1 MNVLILSSRPSIDA
15 MVLTLLDQHNARPR
29 LFRVSSYA
37 ELRNLLPY
45 ARCDTLVI
53 DVRVAGYGRDFDEF
67 GLRRQNPG
75 LSIITLDA
83 AELPTNIA
91 NDGDDRLLRAM
102 RLISPQIEM
111 IQGGSVAT
119 RDPVGR
125 EPRGAAMT
133 DLTTRQREVLAL
145 LRQGCTTREIAAAL
159 EVAVPTVKSHLR
171 ALYRQLGASN
181 RVEAVIKAPRGNL
194 YLVPT
199 EN

>member
-15 MVLTLLDQHNARPR
+15 MVLTLLDQHSTRPR

-53 DVRVAGYGRDFDEF
+53 DVRVAGYGREFDEV

-75 LSIITLDA
+75 LPIITLDA
-83 AELPTNIA
+83 AELPTVSEG
-91 NDGDDRLLRAM
+91 DGTDRLLRAM
-102 RLISPQIEM
+102 RLISPQTEM
-111 IQGGSVAT
+111 IT
-119 RDPVGR
+119 
-125 EPRGAAMT
+125 GAAPAAKAPAMV
-133 DLTTRQREVLAL
+133 DLTARQREVLAL

-159 EVAVPTVKSHLR
+159 AVAVPTVKSHLR

-181 RVEAVIKAPRGNL
+181 RLEAVIKAPQSNL
-194 YLVPT
+194 YLVSS
-199 EN
+199 E

>member
-15 MVLTLLDQHNARPR
+15 MVLTLLDQANARPR

-53 DVRVAGYGRDFDEF
+53 DVQVAGYGREFDENS
-67 GLRRQNPG
+67 LRRQHPG

-83 AELPTNIA
+83 TELPVMSA
-91 NDGDDRLLRAM
+91 HDGTDRLLRAM
-102 RLISPQIEM
+102 RLISPHTEM
-111 IQGGSVAT
+111 IQGGAAAN
-119 RDPVGR
+119 RDPAGHA
-125 EPRGAAMT
+125 PRGPAMP

-159 EVAVPTVKSHLR
+159 AVAVPTVKSHLR

-181 RVEAVIKAPRGNL
+181 RVEAVIMAPRGNL
-194 YLVPT
+194 YLVPS

>member
-15 MVLTLLDQHNARPR
+15 MVLTLLDQHSIRPR

-53 DVRVAGYGRDFDEF
+53 DVRVAGYGREFDENS
-67 GLRRQNPG
+67 LRRQNPG
-75 LSIITLDA
+75 LPIITLDA
-83 AELPTNIA
+83 AELPAMPEDHGTE
-91 NDGDDRLLRAM
+91 RLLRAM
-102 RLISPQIEM
+102 RLIAPQTEM
-111 IQGGSVAT
+111 ITNVAPAGKA
-119 RDPVGR
+119 PVL
-125 EPRGAAMT
+125 AN
-133 DLTTRQREVLAL
+133 LTARQREVLVL

-159 EVAVPTVKSHLR
+159 AVAVPTVKSHLR

-181 RVEAVIKAPRGNL
+181 RLEAVIKAPRGNL
-194 YLVPT
+194 YLVSS

>member
-15 MVLTLLDQHNARPR
+15 MVLTLLDQHSARPR

-53 DVRVAGYGRDFDEF
+53 DVRVAGYGREFDEN

-83 AELPTNIA
+83 AEMPPGATT
-91 NDGDDRLLRAM
+91 DGTDRLLRAM
-102 RLISPQIEM
+102 RLISPQTEM
-111 IQGGSVAT
+111 IQGGAPAP
-119 RDPVGR
+119 RDPIGK
-125 EPRGAAMT
+125 EPRGAAMS
-133 DLTTRQREVLAL
+133 DLTARQREVLAL

-159 EVAVPTVKSHLR
+159 SVAVPTVKSHLR

-181 RVEAVIKAPRGNL
+181 RVEAVIKAPRSNL
-194 YLVPT
+194 YLVPS

>member
-15 MVLTLLDQHNARPR
+15 MVLTLLDQQHARPR

-45 ARCDTLVI
+45 TRCDTLII
-53 DVRVAGYGRDFDEF
+53 DVQVAGYGREFDDN

-83 AELPTNIA
+83 AELPMPSAGAGT
-91 NDGDDRLLRAM
+91 DRLLRAV
-102 RLISPQIEM
+102 RLISPQTEL
-111 IQGGSVAT
+111 IQAATPSGRVA
-119 RDPVGR
+119 VL
-125 EPRGAAMT
+125 A
-133 DLTTRQREVLAL
+133 DLTARQREVLAL

-159 EVAVPTVKSHLR
+159 GVAVPTIKSHLR

-181 RVEAVIKAPRGNL
+181 RVEAVIKAPRSSL
-194 YLVPT
+194 YLVPS